1 MVIFFLNHCIL
12 KSEICLA
19 LVSGQPR
26 HSQQFFNSGLMS
38 SQDGY
43 PTLCCKAF
51 NGRLLLVFLDTC
63 LHSLAESE
71 LAQGNAEIWN
81 SCVASRALR
90 SWFALLEQSPRYLN
104 HSQRVELH
112 ALALKFVS
120 VLERLAV
127 IALMSNRMRWRLQ
140 PKVHPFIHI
149 AEDHLR
155 YGYNAR
161 YVHCF
166 LDEDHI
172 GLTKR
177 LAQKVHRGGLMEL
190 RILLR
195 WLLRLG
201 SWTGS

>member
-1 MVIFFLNHCIL
+1 MP
-12 KSEICLA
+12 S
-19 LVSGQPR
+19 QPR

-63 LHSLAESE
+63 LHTLAESE
-71 LAQGNAEIWN
+71 MVQGNAEVCN

-90 SWFALLEQSPRYLN
+90 SWFDLLEKSPRYLN
-104 HSQRVELH
+104 GSQRVELH
-112 ALALKFVS
+112 ALAIKFVS
-120 VLERLAV
+120 VLERLAI
-127 IALMSNRMRWRLQ
+127 IALLTHHQRWRLQ
-140 PKVHPFIHI
+140 PKLHAFIHI
-149 AEDHLR
+149 AEDHLN

-177 LAQKVHRGGLMEL
+177 LALKVHRGGLMEL

-201 SWTGS
+201 SWMGGK